1 MKTISR
7 QSDIQELHKIYISAF
22 RKVFS
27 YSVRIQEDNKI
38 AEGLSD

>member
-7 QSDIQELHKIYISAF
+7 QSDIQELQKIYISAF

-27 YSVRIQEDNKI
+27 YSSKIQEENKSS
-38 AEGLSD
+38 LNLMK